1 MAKGNPKDVKAQAKA
16 DADQEIAWREEK
28 ELKKKKQK
36 AAESFQAGSL
46 LYKQRDY
53 AAAVQKL
60 SISISMRP
68 EMARYYYARG
78 NCYSKL
84 DDWQRAQVDYSSAI
98 EKETKV
104 AAYYENRGMARPV
117 ACCTLYVTC
126 RRVARS
132 MARRKLGDTQA
143 RNMQ

>member
-68 EMARYYYARG
+68 VVRAPTRPAAGAAGAQLARG
-78 NCYSKL
+78 NPRPHITQY
-84 DDWQRAQVDYSSAI
+84 
-98 EKETKV
+98 TK
-104 AAYYENRGMARPV
+104 
-117 ACCTLYVTC
+117 
-126 RRVARS
+126 
-132 MARRKLGDTQA
+132 Q
-143 RNMQ
+143 